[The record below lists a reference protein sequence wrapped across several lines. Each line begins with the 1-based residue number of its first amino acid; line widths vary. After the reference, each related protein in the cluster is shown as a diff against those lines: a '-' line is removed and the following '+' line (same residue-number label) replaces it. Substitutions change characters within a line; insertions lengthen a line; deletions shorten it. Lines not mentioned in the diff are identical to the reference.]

1 MDAFTSDSRQIY
13 LNRATHISLNGERA
27 VNPRL
32 LKSDQDGIERAHG
45 TLFYRRPHNLLK
57 SDQDGIESRQLENL
71 HTVKFVTLK
80 SDQDGIESIVRIR
93 RACIWQ

>member
-32 LKSDQDGIERAHG
+32 LKSDQDGIERNVSVSQP
-45 TLFYRRPHNLLK
+45 TI
-57 SDQDGIESRQLENL
+57 S
-71 HTVKFVTLK
+71 
-80 SDQDGIESIVRIR
+80 
-93 RACIWQ
+93 

>member
-32 LKSDQDGIERAHG
+32 LKSDQDGIEIIDCYDSVAG
-45 TLFYRRPHNLLK
+45 E
-57 SDQDGIESRQLENL
+57 DG
-71 HTVKFVTLK
+71 
-80 SDQDGIESIVRIR
+80 
-93 RACIWQ
+93 